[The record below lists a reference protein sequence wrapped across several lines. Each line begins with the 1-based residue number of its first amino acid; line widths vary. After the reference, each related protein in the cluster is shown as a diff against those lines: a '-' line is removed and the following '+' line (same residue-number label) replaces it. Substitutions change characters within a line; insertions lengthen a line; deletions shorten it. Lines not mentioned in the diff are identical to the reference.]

1 MFEMLDPDGRLICLD
16 DAGSACRGAI
26 NMRIAGLTMDAQDK
40 TRFEVQGKSS
50 VKYHLKANHVVE
62 AKRWFW
68 ALNNAIQWAKD
79 EAKDDAQKKTRD
91 TDAMNQAKF
100 EQLKGKGLT
109 PATAVGI
116 TSNNASRISFQEPA
130 IGPGSSID
138 GDQEPG
144 YVFYEPS
151 VGANDLSRVASK
163 ANTVAVP
170 GDLDDE
176 EEYGDDASSHEIKPT
191 PKDAFNITAN
201 SANLQLELLGN
212 VSAALQSEISSNPST
227 IISDPTIAQAV
238 ATYEGAV
245 RSLQSMV
252 GDLLKI
258 ARDRDAYWQYRVDRE
273 SDMRKLWEDS
283 MAKVAREQEELEGR
297 IGESEEKRKRTKRA
311 LREALDTDTATQSLS
326 ESGVLPGDADRLA
339 KSLRDEEFDPNT
351 DAPSRRKSIGARD
364 LHRRKSAIATMTE
377 LSDSDSEADE
387 EFFDAVDAGEVEVLN
402 TMPLSTSAH
411 LVPPKVAVGS
421 EVPDVGSKAAA
432 ISSSFKGYKEPVRER
447 LTMASDD
454 RPKISLWVGDIMG
467 ESDTS

>member
-1 MFEMLDPDGRLICLD
+1 
-16 DAGSACRGAI
+16 
-26 NMRIAGLTMDAQDK
+26 MRIAGLFMDASDK
-40 TRFEVQGKSS
+40 TRFEIQGKSS

-91 TDAMNQAKF
+91 VDALNQAKI
-100 EQLKGKGLT
+100 EQAKATGLS

-116 TSNNASRISFQEPA
+116 TSYNTSCLSFQEPTT
-130 IGPGSSID
+130 GLGSSVD

-151 VGANDLSRVASK
+151 VGANDLSRIVSK

-176 EEYGDDASSHEIKPT
+176 EEYGDDASSHDIHPS

-212 VSAALQSEISSNPST
+212 VSTALQSEISSKPST
-227 IISDPTIAQAV
+227 TISDPAIAHAV

-273 SDMRKLWEDS
+273 ADMRKLWEDS
-283 MAKVAREQEELEGR
+283 MTKVAKEQEELEGR

-311 LREALDTDTATQSLS
+311 LREALDAGPATQSLS
-326 ESGVLPGDADRLA
+326 ESAIFTGDADQVPQSP
-339 KSLRDEEFDPNT
+339 KEEKPGLDRVFS
-351 DAPSRRKSIGARD
+351 SRRKSLGVRD
-364 LHRRKSAIATMTE
+364 ALRQKSVIATMTE

-402 TMPLSTSAH
+402 EMPLSTSVLSGPTNPVEANEQ
-411 LVPPKVAVGS
+411 LDVDGKAVA
-421 EVPDVGSKAAA
+421 
-432 ISSSFKGYKEPVRER
+432 INSSFKGYEESVRQR
-447 LTMASDD
+447 LNMTADD
-454 RPKISLWVGDIMG
+454 RPKISLWVCMTEHVKDAIVADCAM
-467 ESDTS
+467 